1 MNMGRN
7 GLLIIL
13 TLIAFAS
20 VQAADYATVE
30 IPVGVKSASNVITV
44 KWVGGATRNPL
55 VIPPPDS
62 GKIYFSRYPGGSKI
76 ANYPDS
82 VKVPYYDTASKT
94 TINNV
99 YYPGTPPKRGISFR
113 AMDQKNMGV
122 GVYYCIVGWKFATGT
137 YVSNEFQVV
146 IESPDPV
153 KWIGPSGTIQELTPT
168 FSWNANPGVPY
179 YHIILSDDVIKI
191 DSSDGG
197 KVNLQGL
204 SIIWQAITPN
214 NRMVYGA
221 PDPSGTIT
229 ADPPPLSPGKQYT
242 WIVLNNYGNHAAYSS
257 ARIGSPGEFKM
268 AGLPLSAPVGV
279 YPKNVKLSSVN
290 YKKIQFKWTNL
301 DTNANTYQLYLY
313 IGSTYEGLNAQL
325 VVYQTEVMAN
335 ANTKKTDTMG
345 VELEAASI
353 LTTNKYMWRAIA
365 VDDKGAG
372 TAGDTISFEYV
383 VPECSLEVYTKE
395 LVRAGNDVATSNVGL
410 VEIKLEVLDGSLEA
424 PLLYYTDL
432 DGKLARKRPTGSF
445 RLTTKKDGYETQT
458 RTINIKEGEIRK
470 DTFYLVRPEAT
481 IYGKIND
488 ASGKGINLATITAVS
503 DQGDTAKANS
513 DALGNFVVNC
523 YPADWRVSAE
533 KTGYKPVLPRKVTV
547 LSGEHYAY
555 GAIILEQNPNT
566 LSGIV
571 KNASGATLLG
581 AKVRLYQDGALIEE
595 IPSTPQS
602 GTFAF
607 SIPSGTY
614 TITCEKT
621 GFTSYSAQIDVM
633 SSKSVT
639 ISMSPGAALVTGY
652 VWGKT
657 WVDSVSVYAPITNA
671 SLKFV
676 NVNRADSFSVITDN
690 TYGDYKISLP
700 GGQSYI
706 VYSTANGFTTR
717 TAPCTLATQMK
728 TTQVFM
734 DTLQGRGMI
743 HGIAMLS
750 TDRSLKAGVTI
761 NLMSTSTGELIATSK
776 SASNGYYEIKNL
788 VDGKY
793 EIVAGCEGYVLDSII
808 GSKTIEIIGG
818 KSTPYRCDILMIP
831 GSKLIKWSVLN
842 DTLFTGT
849 VKLQSPLVKSIV
861 IQDSLSNAGPGV
873 YVMGCDAKQSHIID
887 LSYHR
892 FSVPED
898 ATVFIDTIQMDLLHS
913 AKDTLVPVEGKVS
926 VSLTAMSLLDSVY
939 LYYKDPIWT
948 NYLVEKVLR
957 RDSAYTISIQPP
969 KDGKS
974 MQYYFKA
981 WRGLNVYGYDK
992 ELYTSYVS
1000 PDLGSLSKF
1009 EVIPSTDDTLVY
1021 PSGYSISF
1029 SVKGYYSSAFIPG
1042 DIKEPKSIEWKF
1054 LDAQGCALSETNGV
1068 KATVTTGSKKSNGV
1082 VLLSISIDT
1091 TITRM
1096 VPGAKNSIVIP
1107 FNVSGSGLKK
1117 IIVKRTDAGNPNP
1130 VKNSNSDKAEFSAS
1144 GLDDNGNELSITPEW
1159 SISPASAGTIGSS
1172 GVFKPSTHYVGY
1184 VHIYAQSSGVA
1195 GEYVA
1200 DGSIQAGLNVR
1211 YMILCKSTPDTAA
1224 TSEGC
1229 RIVFPAGIVKDGDVG
1244 LLDFSLKV
1252 LKNKIRRSTGLYKT
1266 VDTVAYEIKEM
1277 ENVAF
1282 NLTTDSVKIV
1292 MDIPENYKNGKRE
1305 LAIGRWN
1312 EDSLCW
1318 NLLTNS
1324 VISSDKNSVLAA
1336 LSHFS
1341 AYSLMVK
1348 AGTSM
1353 YLEINPNPFSPYVR
1367 PKQPQIPYSG
1377 TCISFQAESQERN
1390 LHKVNVKIYN
1400 VTGDLV
1406 WAISIPN
1413 ANTNPYQVWW
1423 DGKTLD
1429 KEKMIFNPSNVIAE
1443 NGDKM
1448 CRNGRYFV
1456 VVSTVDATGKEKRMM
1471 KQIVLLK

>member
-13 TLIAFAS
+13 SLIAFVS
-20 VQAADYATVE
+20 VQAAEYATVE
-30 IPVGVKSASNVITV
+30 VPIGVKAASNVISV
-44 KWVGGATRNPL
+44 KWVGASRTL
-55 VIPPPDS
+55 IAPDS
-62 GKIYFSRYPGGSKI
+62 GRIYFSRYPGGSKI
-76 ANYPDS
+76 VNYPDS
-82 VKVPYYDTASKT
+82 VKVPYYDTSKSALMD
-94 TINNV
+94 NV

-113 AMDQKNMGV
+113 AMDQENMGI
-122 GVYYCIVGWKFATGT
+122 GVYYCIVAWKFSTGT
-137 YVSNEFQVV
+137 FVSNEFQVV

-168 FSWNANPGVPY
+168 FSWTANPGVPY

-191 DSSDGG
+191 DSTDDG
-197 KVNLQGL
+197 KVDLQGL

-268 AGLPLSAPVGV
+268 AGLPLTAPVGT
-279 YPKNVKLSSVN
+279 YPKNVKLNSVDN
-290 YKKIQFKWTNL
+290 KKIQFKWTNL
-301 DTNANTYQLYLY
+301 DTANANTYQLYLY

-325 VVYQTEVMAN
+325 VVYQTEVMAK
-335 ANTKKTDTMG
+335 ANMKKTDTMS

-395 LVRAGNDVATSNVGL
+395 LVRAGNDVATSDVGL

-445 RLTTKKDGYETQT
+445 RLTTKKDGYESQT
-458 RTINIKEGEIRK
+458 RTINIKEGEIRR

-503 DQGDTAKANS
+503 DQGDTTKTNS

-533 KTGYKPVLPRKVTV
+533 KTGYKPVLPTKVTV
-547 LSGEHYAY
+547 MSGEHYAY
-555 GAIILEQNPNT
+555 GTITLEQNPNT
-566 LSGIV
+566 LSGVV
-571 KNASGATLLG
+571 KNSSGATLLG

-614 TITCEKT
+614 TITSEKT

-639 ISMSPGAALVTGY
+639 ISMAPGAALITGY
-652 VWGKT
+652 VWGRT

-671 SLKFV
+671 GLKFV
-676 NVNRADSFSVITDN
+676 NVNKTDSFSVVTDN

-700 GGQSYI
+700 GEQNYI
-706 VYSTANGFTTR
+706 VYSSANGFTPR
-717 TAPCTLATQMK
+717 SVACTLATKMK

-743 HGIAMLS
+743 HGIVMLS
-750 TDRSLKAGVTI
+750 TDRSLKSNVTV
-761 NLMSTSTGELIATSK
+761 NLMSTSTGALIATSK
-776 SASNGYYEIKNL
+776 SATNGYFEIKNL

-793 EIVAGCEGYVLDSII
+793 EIVAGAEGYVLDSII
-808 GSKTIEIIGG
+808 GSKTIEISDG
-818 KSTPYRCDILMIP
+818 KATPYRSDILMIP
-831 GSKLIKWSVLN
+831 GSKLLRWSILN
-842 DTLFTGT
+842 DTLFEGT
-849 VKLQSPLVKSIV
+849 VKLQSPLVKSVLIK
-861 IQDSLSNAGPGV
+861 DSLPNAGHGV
-873 YVMGCDAKQSHIID
+873 YVLGCDAKQPGIID

-898 ATVFIDTIQMDLLHS
+898 ATVYIDTLQMDLRHN
-913 AKDTLVPVEGKVS
+913 AKDTLVPVDGKIS
-926 VSLTAMSLLDSVY
+926 VTLTAKSMLDSVY
-939 LYYKDPIWT
+939 LYYKDPLWT
-948 NYLVEKVLR
+948 TYSVEKVQQS
-957 RDSAYTISIQPP
+957 DTVYTISIQPP

-981 WRGLNVYGYDK
+981 WRGVLNVYGYDK
-992 ELYTSYVS
+992 ELYTTFVS

-1021 PSGYSISF
+1021 PSGYSINF
-1029 SVKGYYSSAFIPG
+1029 AIKGYYSSAFIPG
-1042 DIKEPKSIEWKF
+1042 EIKNANSISWKLIDDQGSTLSDNSGLKTTVKTGTLKS
-1054 LDAQGCALSETNGV
+1054 
-1068 KATVTTGSKKSNGV
+1068 SKV
-1082 VLLSISIDT
+1082 VLLSVSIDT
-1091 TITRM
+1091 TVTRM
-1096 VPGAKNSIVIP
+1096 VPGAKNSIIIP
-1107 FNVSGSGLKK
+1107 FNVSGSALKK
-1117 IIVKRTDAGNPNP
+1117 ILVKRTDAGNPNP
-1130 VKNSNSDKAEFSAS
+1130 VKNSVSDKAEFTAV
-1144 GLDDNGNELSITPEW
+1144 GFDDNGNQLSITPEW
-1159 SISPASAGTIGSS
+1159 SVAPAFAGTINSS
-1172 GVFKPSTHYVGY
+1172 GVFKPSTDYVGY
-1184 VHIYAQSSGVA
+1184 AHIYAQSSGVA
-1195 GEYVA
+1195 GEYVS
-1200 DGSIQAGLNVR
+1200 DGSSIAGLNVR
-1211 YMILCKSTPDTAA
+1211 YMILCKSTPDTAV
-1224 TSEGC
+1224 TSQGC

-1244 LLDFSLKV
+1244 LLDFSLKE

-1282 NLTTDSVKIV
+1282 NLTNDSIRIV
-1292 MDIPENYKNGKRE
+1292 MDVPENYKTGKRE
-1305 LAIGRWN
+1305 LAIGNWD

-1318 NLLTNS
+1318 HLLANS
-1324 VISSDKNSVLAA
+1324 ILSSDKNSVSAA
-1336 LSHFS
+1336 LPHFS

-1348 AGTSM
+1348 SGTSM

-1367 PKQPQIPYSG
+1367 PKHPQIPYSG

-1390 LHKVNVKIYN
+1390 LHKVTVKIYN

-1423 DGKTLD
+1423 DGKTME
-1429 KEKMIFNPSNVIAE
+1429 KEKMIEISSNVIAE
-1443 NGDKM
+1443 NGNKM

-1456 VVSTVDATGKEKRMM
+1456 VVSIVGATGKEKRMM